1 MRIMKNLSKRW
12 ALFSIF
18 WAMVLSLQA
27 EPPGKGHGHGQ
38 GKGGGDFQGV
48 IHALFA
54 AHEKIDRVVEITDSG
69 YKAKTTSQDKAIAAL
84 LKKHVAEMVARLD
97 GGMNVRHWDPAFA
110 EFREHYDDTTV
121 VIDNIA
127 GGVSVTVA
135 GKTAAA
141 IKVVR
146 NHAAIV
152 SGFVEKGSR
161 EMHQTHSAVIA
172 GPSAKK

>member
-1 MRIMKNLSKRW
+1 MILP
-12 ALFSIF
+12 
-18 WAMVLSLQA
+18 LQA
-27 EPPGKGHGHGQ
+27 EPRGKGHG
-38 GKGGGDFQGV
+38 KGGGEFQGV

-69 YKAKTTSQDKAIAAL
+69 YRAKTTSRDKEVAAL
-84 LKKHVAEMVARLD
+84 LQKHVAEMAARLD
-97 GGMNVRHWDPAFA
+97 GGMSVRHWDPAFA

-127 GGVSVTVA
+127 GGVSVTVS
-135 GKTAAA
+135 GKTPAA

-152 SGFVEKGSR
+152 SGFVEKGSK
-161 EMHQTHSAVIA
+161 EMHQTHPAVIVA
-172 GPSAKK
+172 PSAKKE

>member
-1 MRIMKNLSKRW
+1 MKNLSARW

-18 WAMVLSLQA
+18 WAMALSLQA
-27 EPPGKGHGHGQ
+27 EPPGKGQGHGK
-38 GKGGGDFQGV
+38 GKGGGEFQGA

-54 AHEKIDRVVEITDSG
+54 AHETIDRVVEITDSG
-69 YKAKTTSQDKAIAAL
+69 YRAKTTSQDKAVAEL
-84 LKKHVAEMVARLD
+84 LHKHVAEMAARLD
-97 GGMNVRHWDPAFA
+97 GGMSVRHWDPAFA

-127 GGVSVTVA
+127 GGVLVTVS
-135 GKTAAA
+135 GKTPAA

-152 SGFVEKGSR
+152 SGFVENGSK
-161 EMHQTHSAVIA
+161 EMHQTHPAVIVD
-172 GPSAKK
+172 PSATKE

>member
-1 MRIMKNLSKRW
+1 MRTSLNRW
-12 ALFSIF
+12 GLFCLFLATI
-18 WAMVLSLQA
+18 LPLQA
-27 EPPGKGHGHGQ
+27 EPRGKGQGH

-48 IHALFA
+48 IHSLFA

-69 YKAKTTSQDKAIAAL
+69 YRAKTTSQDEAVAAL
-84 LKKHVAEMVARLD
+84 LQKHVAEMAARLD
-97 GGMNVRHWDPAFA
+97 GGMSVRHWDPAFA

-127 GGVSVTVA
+127 GGVSVTVT
-135 GKTAAA
+135 GKTPAA

-152 SGFVEKGSR
+152 SGFVEKGSK
-161 EMHQTHSAVIA
+161 EMHQTHPAVIVA
-172 GPSAKK
+172 PSEKKD